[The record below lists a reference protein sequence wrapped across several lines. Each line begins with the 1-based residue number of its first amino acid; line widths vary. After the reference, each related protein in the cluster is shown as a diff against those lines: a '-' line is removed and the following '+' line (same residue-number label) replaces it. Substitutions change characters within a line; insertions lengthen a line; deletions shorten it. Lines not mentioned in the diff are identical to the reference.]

1 MDRFYAALLL
11 RRPLARFR
19 PPLLPHVED
28 AILHQAH
35 VAWRRLQKRQ
45 FLNERAFEHGFAD
58 IDGAAL
64 PLTVV
69 VGVTTVAP
77 LRPTARQRP
86 AAGFAAHEAA
96 QREVRAVPLSG
107 AGDNDAAVE
116 HRLRTVERRLL
127 HDRLEV
133 TSCRD
138 AVIRAFNLPDVDRVS
153 HQLPEALR
161 G

>member
-1 MDRFYAALLL
+1 MK
-11 RRPLARFR
+11 
-19 PPLLPHVED
+19 D

-35 VAWRRLQKRQ
+35 GAGRRLQKRQ
-45 FLNERAFEHGFAD
+45 FVNERAFEHGFAD

-96 QREVRAVPLSG
+96 QRKVWAVPLSR
-107 AGDNDAAVE
+107 AGDNDATVE
-116 HRLRTVERRLL
+116 HRLRTVECRLV

-133 TSCRD
+133 TLCRN
-138 AVIRAFNLPDVDRVS
+138 AVVRAFNLPDVDRVS

>member
-45 FLNERAFEHGFAD
+45 FVNERAFEHGFAD
-58 IDGAAL
+58 IDRAAL
-64 PLTVV
+64 PLTMV

-77 LRPTARQRP
+77 LRPAARQRP
-86 AAGFAAHEAA
+86 AAGVTARETA
-96 QREVRAVPLSG
+96 QREVQAVPLSR
-107 AGDNDAAVE
+107 AGDNDAAIE
-116 HRLRTVERRLL
+116 HSLRAVERRLV

-138 AVIRAFNLPDVDRVS
+138 AVVRALNLPDIDRVS
-153 HQLPEALR
+153 HQLPEALWR
-161 G
+161 